1 MTELKCIVIDDE
13 PYSITQIEELISATP
28 GVTHEQSFENAYDA
42 MNYLHQHKHIDVIL
56 SDIGMPFINGI
67 EGAKLLKPYCDYLIF
82 ITGHRDYAEESFE
95 VGVDGYLLKPL
106 RKLKFIQQIQRL
118 IASKLP
124 LLSATRK
131 DDNFV
136 LIKGGLKNNYLSL
149 QYENV
154 MYIKAMSNY
163 IQVFTRDKVFT
174 SYHTLSDMEE
184 ALKDRT
190 EFLRI
195 NRSEILSFNHVT
207 QIDGFRIMLHN
218 GTKFSVTRSYK
229 KKFEEF
235 LNNRLPGNRTN

>member
-1 MTELKCIVIDDE
+1 MKELRCIVIDDE
-13 PYSITQIEELISATP
+13 PYSITQIEDLISATP
-28 GVTHEQSFENAYDA
+28 GVIHEHSFENAYDA

-106 RKLKFIQQIQRL
+106 KKLKFIQQIQRL

-124 LLSATRK
+124 LLSVTTK